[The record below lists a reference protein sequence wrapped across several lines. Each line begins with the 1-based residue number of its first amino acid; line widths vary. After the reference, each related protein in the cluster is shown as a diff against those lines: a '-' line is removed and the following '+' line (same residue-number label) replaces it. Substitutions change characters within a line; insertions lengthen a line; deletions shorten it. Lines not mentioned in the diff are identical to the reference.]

1 MKKLPIGI
9 QTFFD
14 IRADNY
20 CYADKTDLICQ
31 LVDQGRYFFLSRPRR
46 FGKSLLLDTIAEAF
60 SGNKKL
66 FSGLYLEKKWDWEIK
81 YPVIKIDFAQGVLSS
96 KNRLDASLLDML
108 KIQAALYEINLEDN
122 DIQLVFGQLIREIH
136 QKTGQRVVVLVDE
149 YDKPILDNITNLDK
163 AIELREGLRNI
174 YSVLKAQ
181 GAHLRFVMLTGVS
194 KFAKVSIFS
203 GLNNLKDITLDSR
216 YATICGYTQDDLETV
231 FSSHLAGVDMGRVRE
246 WYNGYNF
253 FGERVYNPF
262 DILLFIDK
270 GFIFDNYWFATGTPT
285 FLLKLIKQNNY
296 YLPRL
301 SNLRVDSSLIDS
313 FDIENIK
320 LEPIMFQAGYLTI
333 KDVHE
338 LEFGGF
344 EYSLQHPNKEVALSF
359 NDVLIRYLTDE
370 TSYTPTKSSLFTALK
385 HGDLDRL
392 QTTFISLFAS
402 IPYNNYV
409 KNTIGDYE
417 GCYASVIYAYLASLG
432 IKIITED
439 VSNKGRIDLTVFLN
453 EKIYIIEFKVD
464 GKDKPLQQ
472 IKEREYA
479 QKYQGQGDIYLVGI
493 KFSSEERNIV
503 AFEWER
509 VK

>member
-1 MKKLPIGI
+1 
-9 QTFFD
+9 
-14 IRADNY
+14 
-20 CYADKTDLICQ
+20 
-31 LVDQGRYFFLSRPRR
+31 
-46 FGKSLLLDTIAEAF
+46 
-60 SGNKKL
+60 
-66 FSGLYLEKKWDWEIK
+66 
-81 YPVIKIDFAQGVLSS
+81 
-96 KNRLDASLLDML
+96 
-108 KIQAALYEINLEDN
+108 
-122 DIQLVFGQLIREIH
+122 
-136 QKTGQRVVVLVDE
+136 
-149 YDKPILDNITNLDK
+149 
-163 AIELREGLRNI
+163 
-174 YSVLKAQ
+174 
-181 GAHLRFVMLTGVS
+181 
-194 KFAKVSIFS
+194 
-203 GLNNLKDITLDSR
+203 
-216 YATICGYTQDDLETV
+216 
-231 FSSHLAGVDMGRVRE
+231 
-246 WYNGYNF
+246 
-253 FGERVYNPF
+253 
-262 DILLFIDK
+262 
-270 GFIFDNYWFATGTPT
+270 
-285 FLLKLIKQNNY
+285 
-296 YLPRL
+296 
-301 SNLRVDSSLIDS
+301 
-313 FDIENIK
+313 
-320 LEPIMFQAGYLTI
+320 
-333 KDVHE
+333 

>member
-1 MKKLPIGI
+1 M
-9 QTFFD
+9 
-14 IRADNY
+14 
-20 CYADKTDLICQ
+20 
-31 LVDQGRYFFLSRPRR
+31 V
-46 FGKSLLLDTIAEAF
+46 
-60 SGNKKL
+60 
-66 FSGLYLEKKWDWEIK
+66 
-81 YPVIKIDFAQGVLSS
+81 
-96 KNRLDASLLDML
+96 
-108 KIQAALYEINLEDN
+108 
-122 DIQLVFGQLIREIH
+122 
-136 QKTGQRVVVLVDE
+136 
-149 YDKPILDNITNLDK
+149 
-163 AIELREGLRNI
+163 
-174 YSVLKAQ
+174 
-181 GAHLRFVMLTGVS
+181 
-194 KFAKVSIFS
+194 
-203 GLNNLKDITLDSR
+203 
-216 YATICGYTQDDLETV
+216 
-231 FSSHLAGVDMGRVRE
+231 RVRE

-253 FGERVYNPF
+253 CGESVYNPF

-270 GFIFDNYWFATGTPT
+270 GFIYDNYWFATGTPT

-370 TSYTPTKSSLFTALK
+370 TSYTSTKSSLFTALK
-385 HGDLDRL
+385 QGDLDKL
-392 QTTFISLFAS
+392 QTTLISLFAS

-417 GCYASVIYAYLASLG
+417 GYYASVIYAYLASLG
-432 IKIITED
+432 IKIIAED

-453 EKIYIIEFKVD
+453 DKIYIIEFKVN

-493 KFSSEERNIV
+493 EFSSEERNIV

>member
-1 MKKLPIGI
+1 MAYNL
-9 QTFFD
+9 
-14 IRADNY
+14 
-20 CYADKTDLICQ
+20 
-31 LVDQGRYFFLSRPRR
+31 FL
-46 FGKSLLLDTIAEAF
+46 T
-60 SGNKKL
+60 SGQ
-66 FSGLYLEKKWDWEIK
+66 
-81 YPVIKIDFAQGVLSS
+81 KIIV
-96 KNRLDASLLDML
+96 
-108 KIQAALYEINLEDN
+108 
-122 DIQLVFGQLIREIH
+122 
-136 QKTGQRVVVLVDE
+136 
-149 YDKPILDNITNLDK
+149 
-163 AIELREGLRNI
+163 
-174 YSVLKAQ
+174 
-181 GAHLRFVMLTGVS
+181 
-194 KFAKVSIFS
+194 
-203 GLNNLKDITLDSR
+203 
-216 YATICGYTQDDLETV
+216 
-231 FSSHLAGVDMGRVRE
+231 MGRVRE

-253 FGERVYNPF
+253 CGESVYNPF

-270 GFIFDNYWFATGTPT
+270 GFIYDNYWFATGTPT

-370 TSYTPTKSSLFTALK
+370 TSYTSTKSSLFTALK
-385 HGDLDRL
+385 QGDLDKL
-392 QTTFISLFAS
+392 QTTLISLFAS

-417 GCYASVIYAYLASLG
+417 GYYASVIYAYLASLG
-432 IKIITED
+432 IKIIAED

-453 EKIYIIEFKVD
+453 DKIYIIEFKVN

-493 KFSSEERNIV
+493 EFSSEERNIV